1 MGRSQWSTAT
11 GWHETALPVPVQAA
25 AIIGESMDETNA
37 RITVM
42 DRDRRML
49 HTHYS
54 FIFSM
59 KAIEFRVAEPAKT
72 VKLFNLYLNNPC
84 YFHLHFSATLVYS
97 VPR

>member
-49 HTHYS
+49 LT
-54 FIFSM
+54 
-59 KAIEFRVAEPAKT
+59 A
-72 VKLFNLYLNNPC
+72 LYL
-84 YFHLHFSATLVYS
+84 HFNYESNQIQS
-97 VPR
+97 S